1 MSKRRDSAVIKILSY
16 LIVAIAIIFALF
28 PVFWTFGTA
37 FKNPVEVY
45 HSPPIWIPSS
55 LGQMVDNVIYTVGA
69 GSLTVLRNS
78 LIVTIPSTLLA
89 TLIGALTGY
98 SLVRFRTGGNFLPF
112 WILSQ
117 RMLPPIAF
125 IIPIFL
131 VFQPLGLIN
140 TYQGLILT
148 YTAFTLPY
156 AVWMMRGFIA
166 DIPLELEESAMVDG
180 CGRMRAFV
188 KIILPLVVPGLVATA
203 IFVFVLNWNEFLFAL
218 VLMRSKANFTIP
230 VGQYVFYWGPTSGFY
245 WGPASIQALM
255 AIIPVLALSIYIQK
269 YLVRGLTFGAV
280 KG

>member
-1 MSKRRDSAVIKILSY
+1 MIKRRNGAVIKTLSY
-16 LIVAIAIIFALF
+16 IIVAIAIIFALF
-28 PVFWTFGTA
+28 PVFWTFITA

-45 HSPPIWIPSS
+45 HNPPIWIPSS
-55 LGQMVDNVIYTVGA
+55 LAQLVDNVIYTVDA

-78 LIVTIPSTLLA
+78 LVVTIPSTLLA

-98 SLVRFRTGGNFLPF
+98 SLARFRTGGNFLPF

-140 TYQGLILT
+140 TFQGLILT

-180 CGRMRAFV
+180 CGRMRAFA
-188 KIILPLVVPGLVATA
+188 KIILPLAVPGLVATA
-203 IFVFVLNWNEFLFAL
+203 IFVFILNWNEFLFAL
-218 VLMRSKANFTIP
+218 VLMRSKENFTIP
-230 VGQYVFYWGPTSGFY
+230 VGQYVFYFGPTSGFY
-245 WGPASIQALM
+245 WGPASVQALM
-255 AIIPVLALSIYIQK
+255 AIIPVLVLSIYIQK